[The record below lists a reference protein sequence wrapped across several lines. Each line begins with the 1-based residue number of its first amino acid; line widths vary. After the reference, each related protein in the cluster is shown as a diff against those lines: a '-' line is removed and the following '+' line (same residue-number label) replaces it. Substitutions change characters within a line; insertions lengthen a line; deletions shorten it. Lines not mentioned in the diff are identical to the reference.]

1 MTEPTWQPS
10 ATPDT
15 LRRRARLLADI
26 RAFFAGRD
34 VLEADVPALS
44 AAAAQE
50 PQLDSLA
57 CGDVGWLHTSPEFGL
72 KRLLAAG
79 IGPVYQLSHVFRAGE
94 TGRWHNPEFSM
105 LEWYRPGW
113 GYPAVLAE
121 TEALLVELGA
131 PPLARVG
138 FDEVFTRLTGLDWRR
153 AGADELQQRAARAG
167 LVPESEP
174 AGLDDA
180 RRFEFWLD
188 ALVGLELGPDLGQS
202 APCAV
207 CEWPPSLAGLTRIRP
222 GAQPVAERFEIYWQ
236 GVELAN
242 GGTELTDAATLRE
255 RFDRDAATRRALGKP
270 CPPVDRA
277 LPAAMDAGLP
287 DCAGVALGVDRL
299 LALLLGFD
307 SLAPALSF
315 AADRA

>member
-26 RAFFAGRD
+26 RAFFARRD

-50 PQLDSLA
+50 PQLDSLS
-57 CGDVGWLHTSPEFGL
+57 CGEAGWLHTSPEFGL

-94 TGRWHNPEFSM
+94 TGRWHNPEFTM

-113 GYPAVLAE
+113 AYPAVLAE
-121 TEALLVELGA
+121 TEALLIDLGVPA
-131 PPLARVG
+131 LERVT
-138 FDEVFTRLTGLDWRR
+138 FDEAFTRLTGLDWRR
-153 AGADELQQRAARAG
+153 ASVDELQRRAAGAG
-167 LVPESEP
+167 LAPDAAP
-174 AGLDDA
+174 ADLDDD
-180 RRFEFWLD
+180 RRFDFWLD
-188 ALVGLELGPDLGQS
+188 ALVGLVLGPDLGLTV
-202 APCAV
+202 PCAV
-207 CEWPPSLAGLTRIRP
+207 CDWPPSLAGLTRTRP
-222 GAQPVAERFEIYWQ
+222 GAQPVAERFEVYWQ

-242 GGTELTDAATLRE
+242 GGTELTDAATLRD
-255 RFDRDAATRRALGKP
+255 RFARDAVTRQALGKP
-270 CPPVDRA
+270 CAPVDRA
-277 LPAAMDAGLP
+277 LPAALDAGLP

-299 LALLLGFD
+299 LALQLGLD
-307 SLAPALSF
+307 ALAPALPF